1 MDFLSSYTCRAL
13 RLKEDK
19 WSRMMVSDEQR
30 TYLSTFMDNSWPQ
43 ARFFSYTESFI
54 ETWYFEE
61 KKISKVST
69 NEQWCNSFKFCSFNL
84 EIKITK
90 VIQVE
95 IIQTWVFDFYSLL
108 LTWLALVWNFVYNAL
123 HEVNNH
129 LFLGPWDIWLLM
141 PCPSM
146 GPKWFWTVQIIL
158 VGSSTNHLYGP
169 NSFWSGPN
177 HKN

>member
-43 ARFFSYTESFI
+43 ARFFFFYRKFYRNLI
-54 ETWYFEE
+54 FWR
-61 KKISKVST
+61 KKISKVSI

-84 EIKITK
+84 EIRIRK

-95 IIQTWVFDFYSLL
+95 IIQTWVFDFYRLL

-123 HEVNNH
+123 HEVNIIVWSASTH
-129 LFLGPWDIWLLM
+129 LTEYSITSF
-141 PCPSM
+141 
-146 GPKWFWTVQIIL
+146 FIL
-158 VGSSTNHLYGP
+158 TLVLARTRVASTKRVTGGA
-169 NSFWSGPN
+169 SFKLS
-177 HKN
+177 K